1 MIFFRFTFHVTNT
14 LIFTQ
19 IWNSLREKIQQSW
32 DEKSTL
38 VSVLENFDI

>member
-1 MIFFRFTFHVTNT
+1 MIFFSFSFHVTNN

-19 IWNSLREKIQQSW
+19 IWNSLGGKIQQLW

-38 VSVLENFDI
+38 GFVFEKFDI